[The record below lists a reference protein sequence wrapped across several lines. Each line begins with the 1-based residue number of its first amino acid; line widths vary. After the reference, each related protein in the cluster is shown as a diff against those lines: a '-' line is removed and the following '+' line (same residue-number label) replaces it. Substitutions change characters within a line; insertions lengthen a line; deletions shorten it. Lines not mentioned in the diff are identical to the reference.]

1 MGIATSKR
9 KKRDLF
15 NLFQHCYDIYIYISL
30 SLSPSLSIRVLYY
43 EYYTH
48 AIDTIHMYVYIY
60 ILPQMV
66 TTHIHTSI
74 MKPERACVSLVLAAN
89 LKISAMPR
97 LAILTS
103 KKHGCEG

>member
-1 MGIATSKR
+1 
-9 KKRDLF
+9 
-15 NLFQHCYDIYIYISL
+15 
-30 SLSPSLSIRVLYY
+30 
-43 EYYTH
+43 
-48 AIDTIHMYVYIY
+48 
-60 ILPQMV
+60 MV